1 MSDPAYVLFPSDA
14 PAGSAPPEWF
24 KAEQAAA
31 TARLMGAHKPAAD
44 DAAARMFPG
53 DAPKGEQASKPA
65 ASDADMAEKL
75 FPDDANHFDEKP
87 IAGFFNGFAVSAA
100 GDGDSE
106 RAQALNAAGEALIAD
121 ARKAGTNSAE
131 LSAALDVVRERQGDT
146 IGPISDEKLEA
157 DFASGMEAVR
167 SEFGATA
174 DSDLKA
180 AQAFIRD
187 LDTIA
192 PGTIDSL
199 NRTGAGNDMR
209 LIRAAIKEAKR
220 RGYR

>member
-1 MSDPAYVLFPSDA
+1 MSDPAHVLFPNDA
-14 PAGSAPPEWF
+14 PASSEPPEYF
-24 KAEQAAA
+24 KVQHDAA
-31 TARLMGAHKPAAD
+31 TARLIGAHKPAAD
-44 DAAARMFPG
+44 DAAARMFPS
-53 DAPKGEQASKPA
+53 DAPKGEQASKSA
-65 ASDADMAEKL
+65 ASDADTAEKL
-75 FPDDANHFDEKP
+75 FPDDANQFDEKP

-146 IGPISDEKLEA
+146 LSPITDEKLEA

-167 SEFGATA
+167 SEFGVTYE
-174 DSDLKA
+174 SDLNVA
-180 AQAFIRD
+180 RAFIRD
-187 LDTIA
+187 LDKIA

-199 NRTGAGNDMR
+199 ERTGAGSDIR
-209 LIRAAIKEAKR
+209 IIRAAVREARR

>member
-1 MSDPAYVLFPSDA
+1 M
-14 PAGSAPPEWF
+14 
-24 KAEQAAA
+24 A
-31 TARLMGAHKPAAD
+31 T
-44 DAAARMFPG
+44 
-53 DAPKGEQASKPA
+53 
-65 ASDADMAEKL
+65 
-75 FPDDANHFDEKP
+75 
-87 IAGFFNGFAVSAA
+87 VS
-100 GDGDSE
+100 
-106 RAQALNAAGEALIAD
+106 QNIV
-121 ARKAGTNSAE
+121 TI
-131 LSAALDVVRERQGDT
+131 DVVRERQGDV

-199 NRTGAGNDMR
+199 DRTGAGNDMR

-220 RGYR
+220 RNYR